1 MKKILVNKIIL
12 FMFFW
17 ISFGYTAKGFSK
29 QDSLSQYLEI
39 ATKNNPVVLQKY
51 YEYEAALQKVF
62 QVGSLPD
69 PELNAGIFLKPMELI
84 DGMQVADLK
93 LMQMFPWF
101 GVLKNGRNEMSLMAK
116 AKYEFF
122 LDAKLQ
128 VSFDVLKTWYE
139 LYSIQQNIKI
149 SRKNIELLQ
158 TIERLSLIKFKSPSS
173 ATGFRSQP
181 VNSMQGENSQSSASG
196 SGGMQSMGNT
206 SGNFS
211 GISGKSSS
219 SQMGGSSMESSS
231 GTSGLSDLYRIQI
244 EIRELENS
252 IELLKNSRNTI
263 TARFNSYLNRPVN
276 TVVYTPDTLAMVSAA
291 KEIDSNY
298 LSVVENNPM
307 LTMLKYEEQ
316 SYQARRQMTK
326 SMGYPMIGL
335 GVNYTIINKS
345 EMSTSPMNGKNMI
358 MPMVSLTLPIFR
370 KKYNA
375 MQREAEMLS
384 SAAKQNYVA
393 VSNSLQTEYL
403 EAIQLFKDAWRRID
417 LYSGQSE
424 LAKKTLDLMIR
435 NFSSAGSSLTDI
447 LRIRQQLLDY
457 EYKSVEALTDYNTSV
472 ALVNRITAKGYKQ

>member
-1 MKKILVNKIIL
+1 
-12 FMFFW
+12 
-17 ISFGYTAKGFSK
+17 
-29 QDSLSQYLEI
+29 
-39 ATKNNPVVLQKY
+39 
-51 YEYEAALQKVF
+51 
-62 QVGSLPD
+62 
-69 PELNAGIFLKPMELI
+69 
-84 DGMQVADLK
+84 
-93 LMQMFPWF
+93 
-101 GVLKNGRNEMSLMAK
+101 
-116 AKYEFF
+116 
-122 LDAKLQ
+122 
-128 VSFDVLKTWYE
+128 
-139 LYSIQQNIKI
+139 
-149 SRKNIELLQ
+149 
-158 TIERLSLIKFKSPSS
+158 
-173 ATGFRSQP
+173 
-181 VNSMQGENSQSSASG
+181 
-196 SGGMQSMGNT
+196 
-206 SGNFS
+206 
-211 GISGKSSS
+211 
-219 SQMGGSSMESSS
+219 MESSS

-276 TVVYTPDTLAMVSAA
+276 TEVYTPDTLAMVSAA

-298 LSVVENNPM
+298 ISVVENNPM
-307 LTMLKYEEQ
+307 LTMLKYEDQ

-375 MQREAEMLS
+375 MQREAELLS
-384 SAAKQNYVA
+384 SAARQNYVA
-393 VSNSLQTEYL
+393 VSNSLQIEYL

-424 LAKKTLDLMIR
+424 LAKKTLDIMIR